1 MNIVRDQFKLI
12 SCCWLESP
20 DDFKGKMWEELI
32 PLPDKW
38 TILLTYLIPFFPE
51 NTQKKPKTYT
61 YKPQIQS
68 KLLNDN
74 MRVQLSHAFFL
85 FEVVSHQ

>member
-12 SCCWLESP
+12 SRCWLESL
-20 DDFKGKMWEELI
+20 DDFKGKVLEELI

-51 NTQKKPKTYT
+51 NMQKKPPKTYT
-61 YKPQIQS
+61 YEP
-68 KLLNDN
+68 
-74 MRVQLSHAFFL
+74 
-85 FEVVSHQ
+85 